1 MPLTTP
7 PRKLD
12 PLLAI
17 ARVVLVV
24 MQGLT
29 AFGALACMLAVPAIF
44 IFRSQVEAELVSEG
58 VPLEAFTAL
67 ALLIAMA
74 GVAVTLIFWVARLLW
89 QMVDT
94 VRDGDPFVPENAT
107 RLSRMAWIML
117 TIQIIGF
124 PISAAAIWLNNITE
138 DGHAENVGDGFSFSA
153 ILLVLILFIL
163 ARVFRKG
170 TEMREELE
178 GTV

>member
-1 MPLTTP
+1 MSLK
-7 PRKLD
+7 KLD

-17 ARVVLVV
+17 ARIVLIIMQAVAALGVVLC
-24 MQGLT
+24 L
-29 AFGALACMLAVPAIF
+29 LAVPAIF
-44 IFRSQVEAELVSEG
+44 IFRSEVQAELLSEG

-67 ALLIAMA
+67 ASLIALGGLA
-74 GVAVTLIFWVARLLW
+74 AALIFCVARLLAR
-89 QMVDT
+89 MVGT
-94 VRDGDPFVPENAT
+94 VSEGDPFVPENAT
-107 RLSRMAWIML
+107 RLSRMAWLML
-117 TIQIIGF
+117 AIQLLGIPLMALATWLENLTGDTN
-124 PISAAAIWLNNITE
+124 PGDNGISL
-138 DGHAENVGDGFSFSA
+138 SA

>member
-1 MPLTTP
+1 MSL
-7 PRKLD
+7 RKAD

-17 ARVVLVV
+17 ARIVLIV
-24 MQGLT
+24 MQ
-29 AFGALACMLAVPAIF
+29 ALAVLGAIACAIAVPAIF
-44 IFRSQVEAELVSEG
+44 IFRTQVETELRSEG
-58 VPLEAFTAL
+58 IPLEAFTAL
-67 ALLIAMA
+67 ASLLALAAIAA
-74 GVAVTLIFWVARLLW
+74 TLVFLVARLLW
-89 QMVDT
+89 RMVGT

-107 RLSRMAWIML
+107 RLSRMAWITL
-117 TIQIIGF
+117 AIQLIGI
-124 PISAAAIWLNNITE
+124 PMAAVAVWLNEITE
-138 DGHAENVGDGFSFSA
+138 DAHAENVGDGISVSA